1 MVIKAIVIIGF
12 STIMLLS
19 SCTTT
24 ESKNKHEIQQQT
36 VKEKSKAFSATKS
49 KKTPSMNEKEN
60 EQETQNI
67 LLKKYKKLHLKKNE
81 IYLENMH
88 PLQIDNYNF
97 QDFSIANATITLL
110 A

>member
-49 KKTPSMNEKEN
+49 KKRSEERRVGKECRSRWSP
-60 EQETQNI
+60 
-67 LLKKYKKLHLKKNE
+67 YH
-81 IYLENMH
+81 
-88 PLQIDNYNF
+88 
-97 QDFSIANATITLL
+97 
-110 A
+110 